1 MYREY
6 AKSATEEKKIKKKK
20 KNQDTT
26 KHAYPLSL
34 TQVLILILILWCLV
48 RGCLVFLLLVLV
60 RYKTLLE

>member
-20 KNQDTT
+20 NQDTT
-26 KHAYPLSL
+26 QHAYPLSL
-34 TQVLILILILWCLV
+34 TQVLILIVILWCLV
-48 RGCLVFLLLVLV
+48 RGHLVFLLLALV